1 MVLCREKS
9 ETVLNSW
16 SSTNAALPF
25 YVYNIIVEKCVF
37 FMLYNSNEN
46 IFKIYMTHTLLH
58 LNNIFSPTFRP
69 EVRQG

>member
-1 MVLCREKS
+1 MEKS

-16 SSTNAALPF
+16 NSTNAALPF
-25 YVYNIIVEKCVF
+25 YMYNIIVEKCVF

-58 LNNIFSPTFRP
+58 LNNIFPLPSDLKWDRANTW
-69 EVRQG
+69 